1 MRGLHS
7 RVQDGKSGNSF
18 CSEALWRSGI
28 HAQSR
33 VGKTPMNWY
42 TLDVAMA
49 IALALAGAM
58 LPNIFTVI
66 AWVIK

>member
-1 MRGLHS
+1 
-7 RVQDGKSGNSF
+7 
-18 CSEALWRSGI
+18 
-28 HAQSR
+28 
-33 VGKTPMNWY
+33 MNWY